1 MRRMLCIYVDMQ
13 YVMMCCIQYGN
24 TPLLLAC
31 EHRHKD
37 VAVMLIERGA
47 ELTDNN
53 EVIVMSNDESY

>member
-1 MRRMLCIYVDMQ
+1 MQ

-31 EHRHKD
+31 RHGHKD

-47 ELTDNN
+47 ELTDKNR
-53 EVIVMSNDESY
+53 VRVMINDDAY

>member
-13 YVMMCCIQYGN
+13 YVMVCCIQDGN

-31 EHRHKD
+31 RHGHKD

-47 ELTDNN
+47 ELTDKN
-53 EVIVMSNDESY
+53 EVRVMINDDAY